1 MSSITVKSIVDE
13 APIIAILRR
22 PKVDPVRCIEHLLQ
36 NGIRLIEIT
45 MDTLGAIEVLKT
57 QGSRMPANAL
67 LGAGTVTNVAEAE
80 AALSA
85 GATFI
90 VTPNINL
97 DVIRMVRDHGVPVMP
112 GALSP
117 TEIWTAVNAGA
128 DYVKVFPA
136 SAVGPRYFRELR
148 GPFLKVPFMASGGVN
163 LENAAEF
170 IKFGVDALGLG
181 GGLIPKSDDEFDQC
195 ATVAHQLLDV
205 ALKARDSR

>member
-1 MSSITVKSIVDE
+1 MQSIVSE

-22 PKVDPVRCIEHLLQ
+22 PKVDPIRCIEHLFQ

-45 MDTLGAIEVLKT
+45 MDSPGAIEVLKA
-57 QGSRMPANAL
+57 QCSRVPANAL
-67 LGAGTVTNVAEAE
+67 LGAGTVTTVAEAE
-80 AALSA
+80 AALAA

-90 VTPNINL
+90 VTPNTNL
-97 DVIRMVRDHGVPVMP
+97 DVIRTVRDHGIPVMP

-117 TEIWTAVNAGA
+117 TEIWTAANAGA

-148 GPFLKVPFMASGGVN
+148 GFFAKIPFMASGGVN

-195 ATVAHQLLDV
+195 AELAHRLLDV
-205 ALKARDSR
+205 ALKARASR